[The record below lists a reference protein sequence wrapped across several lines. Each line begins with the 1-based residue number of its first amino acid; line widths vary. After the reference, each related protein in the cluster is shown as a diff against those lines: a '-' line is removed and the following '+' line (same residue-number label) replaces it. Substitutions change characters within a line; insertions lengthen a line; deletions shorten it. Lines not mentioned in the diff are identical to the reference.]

1 MKFTAHAGMRIP
13 IGGERGNPDIVLS
26 PNIIWQKQQDFQ
38 ELNLGMYLQKG
49 PIVVGL
55 WYRNADAF
63 IVLLGIDRGTFRIG
77 YSYDVTMSRLTNS
90 TAGSHELSYS
100 MGFACKKKKRT
111 YRPDFCP
118 SF

>member
-1 MKFTAHAGMRIP
+1 
-13 IGGERGNPDIVLS
+13 
-26 PNIIWQKQQDFQ
+26 
-38 ELNLGMYLQKG
+38 KG